1 MTRSFDDQS
10 LHDPAEATDGTEFD
24 EQPLDDSLPGTV
36 DYPPTRPVGVG
47 PADSLQSA
55 DHHDSLR
62 ERTRRL
68 ARSDSPVPH
77 EVVRLVDPEPNGE
90 LDTEAELLGDEV
102 PAVGDVSP
110 EEAAMH
116 IEGEYGDALDD

>member
-10 LHDPAEATDGTEFD
+10 LHDPAEATDGTELG

-36 DYPPTRPVGVG
+36 DFPPTRPLGVG

-55 DHHDSLR
+55 DHHDSVR
-62 ERTRRL
+62 ERNRRQ
-68 ARSDSPVPH
+68 APIDEPAPH
-77 EVVRLVDPEPNGE
+77 EVVRLV
-90 LDTEAELLGDEV
+90 GDEV

-116 IEGEYGDALDD
+116 IEGEYGDPLDD